1 MKVLQTRCAPNQV
14 NLSRSKHKYSPDLL
28 HLHTNQVKELTMKQI
43 IFFALTIFIYIGA
56 FEVAK
61 NMVGDGE
68 TAVFVGVACGGIC
81 FWWMV
86 SKIKD

>member
-1 MKVLQTRCAPNQV
+1 MK
-14 NLSRSKHKYSPDLL
+14 H
-28 HLHTNQVKELTMKQI
+28 I
-43 IFFALTIFIYIGA
+43 IFFALTIFIYFGA

-61 NMVGDGE
+61 KMFGDGD
-68 TAVFVGVACGGIC
+68 TAVFVGVVCGGIC

>member
-28 HLHTNQVKELTMKQI
+28 HLHTNQVKELAMKHI
-43 IFFALTIFIYIGA
+43 IFFALSIFIYIGA

-61 NMVGDGE
+61 KMFGDGD
-68 TAVFVGVACGGIC
+68 TALFIGVICGGIC

>member
-1 MKVLQTRCAPNQV
+1 MKVLQTRYAPNQV
-14 NLSRSKHKYSPDLL
+14 SLRRSTHKYSPDLL
-28 HLHTNQVKELTMKQI
+28 LIHTNQIKELAMKHV
-43 IFFALTIFIYIGA
+43 IFFALSIFIYIGA

-61 NMVGDGE
+61 NMFGDGD
-68 TAVFVGVACGGIC
+68 TALFIGAVCGGIC

>member
-1 MKVLQTRCAPNQV
+1 MK
-14 NLSRSKHKYSPDLL
+14 H
-28 HLHTNQVKELTMKQI
+28 I
-43 IFFALTIFIYIGA
+43 IFFALSIFIYIGA

-61 NMVGDGE
+61 NMFGDGD
-68 TAVFVGVACGGIC
+68 TAVFVGVVCGGIC

>member
-1 MKVLQTRCAPNQV
+1 MKVLQTRYA
-14 NLSRSKHKYSPDLL
+14 PDLS
-28 HLHTNQVKELTMKQI
+28 HLHANQPKEFFMKHI
-43 IFFALTIFIYIGA
+43 IFFALTIFIYFGA

-61 NMVGDGE
+61 KMFGDGD
-68 TAVFVGVACGGIC
+68 TAVFFGVVCGGIC